1 MAILDRKGKLFG
13 KISVLDLGAIA
24 VILLTL
30 VGVFLIPG
38 NNGNSIAQ
46 LSNPDTKPVE
56 VDIMVRGLTVL
67 KPNDLVKAGDKTNI
81 IIRNQP
87 RGEISVKKVV
97 VLVPKIPVPKLDGT
111 LAVLPDPRLAD
122 TYVRDFAITLS
133 ANAQVTNDGVIFASD
148 KIKVGTPID
157 IEGPK
162 YIIRGSV
169 MDVRY

>member
-30 VGVFLIPG
+30 IGVFLIPG

-46 LSNPDTKPVE
+46 LSNPNTKPVE
-56 VDIMVRGLTVL
+56 VDMMVRGLSVL
-67 KPNDLVKAGDKTNI
+67 KPNDLVKVGDKTNI
-81 IIRNQP
+81 IIRQQP
-87 RGEISVKKVV
+87 RGEISVKKVT

-122 TYVRDFAITLS
+122 SFQRDFAITLA
-133 ANAQVTNDGVIFASD
+133 ANAQVTNDGIIFGSE
-148 KIKVGTPID
+148 KVKVGVTID

>member
-1 MAILDRKGKLFG
+1 MAILDRKGRLFG
-13 KISVLDLGAIA
+13 KISILDLGAIA

-30 VGVFLIPG
+30 IGVFLIPG

-56 VDIMVRGLTVL
+56 IEMMVRGLSVL
-67 KPNDLVKAGDKTNI
+67 KPNDLVKEGDKTSI

-97 VLVPKIPVPKLDGT
+97 VLIPKIPVPKPDGT
-111 LAVLPDPRLAD
+111 LVVLPDPRLAD
-122 TYVRDFAITLS
+122 SFQRDLAITLT

-148 KIKVGTPID
+148 KVKVGTTIE

-162 YIIRGSV
+162 YLIKGSV

>member
-13 KISVLDLGAIA
+13 KISILDLGAIA

-30 VGVFLIPG
+30 IGVFLIPG

-46 LSNPDTKPVE
+46 LSNPNTKPVE
-56 VDIMVRGLTVL
+56 VDMMVRGLSVL
-67 KPNDLVKAGDKTNI
+67 KPNDLVKVGDKTNI
-81 IIRNQP
+81 IIRQQP
-87 RGEISVKKVV
+87 RGEISVKKVT
-97 VLVPKIPVPKLDGT
+97 VLIPKIPVPKLDGT
-111 LAVLPDPRLAD
+111 LTVLPDPRLAD
-122 TYVRDFAITLS
+122 SFQRDLAITLT
-133 ANAQVTNDGVIFASD
+133 ANAQVTNDGIIFGSE
-148 KIKVGTPID
+148 KVKVGVTID

>member
-1 MAILDRKGKLFG
+1 MAILDRKGRLFG

-30 VGVFLIPG
+30 IGVFLIPG

-46 LSNPDTKPVE
+46 LSNPNTKPVE
-56 VDIMVRGLTVL
+56 VDMMVRGLSVL
-67 KPNDLVKAGDKTNI
+67 KPNDLVKVGDKTNI
-81 IIRNQP
+81 IIRQQP
-87 RGEISVKKVV
+87 RGEISVKRVT

-111 LAVLPDPRLAD
+111 LVVLPDPRLAD
-122 TYVRDFAITLS
+122 SFQRDFAITLA
-133 ANAQVTNDGVIFASD
+133 ANAQVTNDGIIFGSE
-148 KIKVGTPID
+148 KVKVGVTID

-162 YIIRGSV
+162 YVIRGSV